1 MTYLRMM
8 NQGGEQ
14 GPQGIPGTDGADGI
28 PGADGAAG
36 ADGRIAGHV
45 ATVPP
50 VGMLPITNMFWDP
63 VAQKATFEYDDLGGS
78 EAILLSTPPA
88 GKNAITNVYFNP
100 ATGNLV
106 SEYEDET

>member
-1 MTYLRMM
+1 MTYLRML

-14 GPQGIPGTDGADGI
+14 GPQGIPGADGTDGAT
-28 PGADGAAG
+28 G

-50 VGMLPITNMFWDP
+50 PGMLPITNMFWDP